1 MQSIRHLSRRWSWV
15 AFVAIFALA
24 IVPTVSRLLATAQ
37 GGSAWAEIC
46 TPQGMKPLAQQ
57 AGADEPAPGPQAS
70 LHGDHCALCG
80 LSATP
85 FAPPPAATPVLAAA
99 PGRVL
104 PPLFGAAPR
113 PLFAW
118 AAAQPRGPPA
128 RA

>member
-1 MQSIRHLSRRWSWV
+1 MNSLRHHRRALVWF
-15 AFVAIFALA
+15 AFAAILALA
-24 IVPTVSRLLATAQ
+24 VVPTVSRLLAAAQ
-37 GGSAWAEIC
+37 GGPAWAEVC

-57 AGADEPAPGPQAS
+57 AGADEPQPAPTAG

-80 LSATP
+80 LAAVP
-85 FAPPPAATPVLAAA
+85 FMPPPAATLAWVTA
-99 PGRVL
+99 PGRDL

-118 AAAQPRGPPA
+118 AAARPRGPPL